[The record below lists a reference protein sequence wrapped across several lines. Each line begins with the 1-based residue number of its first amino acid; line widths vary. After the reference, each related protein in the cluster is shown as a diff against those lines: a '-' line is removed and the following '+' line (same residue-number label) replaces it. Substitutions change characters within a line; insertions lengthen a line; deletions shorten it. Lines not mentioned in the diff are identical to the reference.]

1 MEYGRMK
8 IVALMIRET
17 PKITERET
25 KIASAERATILMLS
39 HLDKEKRENG
49 EHA

>member
-8 IVALMIRET
+8 IVALSIRET

-25 KIASAERATILMLS
+25 KITSAERATILMLS
-39 HLDKEKRENG
+39 HLDKEERENG
-49 EHA
+49 EGA

>member
-1 MEYGRMK
+1 V
-8 IVALMIRET
+8 VALTIRKT

-25 KIASAERATILMLS
+25 KITSAERATILMLS

-49 EHA
+49 EGA